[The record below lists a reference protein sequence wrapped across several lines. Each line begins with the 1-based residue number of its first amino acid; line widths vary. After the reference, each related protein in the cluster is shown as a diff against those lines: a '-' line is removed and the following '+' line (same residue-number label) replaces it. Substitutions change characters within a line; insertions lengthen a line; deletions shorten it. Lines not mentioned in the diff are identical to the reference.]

1 MIITDILMK
10 QYMASSQNKNRR
22 DRMNKKKKGF
32 LLTFIM
38 IMLFALTGCGKQQE
52 ASDVHGIEDLD
63 GKTIG
68 VQIGTTGD
76 IYVSDYEGDEA
87 GTVIERYN
95 KGNDAISSLKN
106 GKIDCVVIDE
116 QPAKAFVKRNS
127 DLSILEEEFTIEQ
140 YAVCIAK
147 DNTELLEDFNAA
159 LAEIK
164 EDGTLDKII
173 THYLSD
179 EDDGY
184 EYVSPEGLD
193 YSNGELVMATNAAFP
208 PYEYYEE
215 GEIVGI
221 DVDMATAIA
230 DKLNMKLVVE
240 DMEFDTIITA
250 VQGGKAD
257 IGVAGMTITEDR
269 LKNVNFSEP
278 YTTAK
283 QVIVVRNGQG
293 SGITSIKDSFYM
305 NFIEDNRYEYILSGL
320 KNTIIIALLAVLL
333 GVVIGFVIA
342 VIRATHDKTGGLKIL
357 NSLCKI
363 YITII
368 RGTPTMIQLL
378 IIYYVIFAS
387 SNISKILVA
396 SLAFGINSGAYV
408 AEIIRGGIMSLDE
421 GQFEGAR
428 SLGLTH
434 TQTMIYIIL
443 PQTFKNTLPAL
454 ANEFIVLIKETS
466 ISGYIGLMDLTM
478 AGNIIR
484 GNTYQAFF
492 PLIAVAI
499 IYLII
504 VLVLSAGVTKLERS
518 LKKNER

>member
-1 MIITDILMK
+1 
-10 QYMASSQNKNRR
+10 
-22 DRMNKKKKGF
+22 MNKKKKIHF
-32 LLTFIM
+32 LFLVLTV
-38 IMLFALTGCGKQQE
+38 LFALTGCGKNQDAVE
-52 ASDVHGIEDLD
+52 IKGIEDLD
-63 GKTIG
+63 GKKIG

-76 IYVSDYEGDEA
+76 IYVSDYEGDDV

-116 QPAKAFVKRNS
+116 QPALAFISSNT
-127 DLSILEEEFTIEQ
+127 DLSILEEEFTVEE

-147 DNTELLEDFNAA
+147 NNTELLDEFNAA
-159 LAEIK
+159 LQEVK
-164 EDGTLDKII
+164 EEGTLDKII
-173 THYLSD
+173 SHYIAD

-184 EYVSPEGLD
+184 KYISPEGLD
-193 YSNGELVMATNAAFP
+193 YSNGELIMATNASFP
-208 PYEYYEE
+208 PYEYYKE
-215 GEIVGI
+215 GKIVGI
-221 DVDMATAIA
+221 DVDMATAVA

-269 LKNVNFSEP
+269 LKNVSFSEP

-283 QVIVVRNGQG
+283 QVIVVRNGNE
-293 SGITSIKDSFYM
+293 SGIKSIKESFIL
-305 NFIEDNRYEYILSGL
+305 NFVEDDRYEYILSGL
-320 KNTIIIALLAVLL
+320 KNTLIIALLAVLL

-342 VIRATHDKTGGLKIL
+342 VIRATYDKTGKLKFL
-357 NSLCKI
+357 NFLCKI

-387 SNISKILVA
+387 TNISKILVA

-408 AEIIRGGIMSLDE
+408 AEIIRGGIMSLDN

-434 TQTMIYIIL
+434 AQTMIYIIL

-504 VLVLSAGVTKLERS
+504 VLLLSAGVAKLERS